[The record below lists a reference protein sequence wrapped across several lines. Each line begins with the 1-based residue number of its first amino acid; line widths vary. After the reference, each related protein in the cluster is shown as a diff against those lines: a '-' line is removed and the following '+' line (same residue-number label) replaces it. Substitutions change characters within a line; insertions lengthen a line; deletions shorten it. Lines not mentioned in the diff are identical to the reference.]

1 MRPRLL
7 LFTRTTDYRHDSIP
21 AGVAMLEAIGGE
33 DGFDIDAHEDP
44 SAFDQANLKRYD
56 LVIWLSTSGTIL
68 TEPQRDAFERWL
80 KAGGAFAGI
89 HSATASEYD
98 WPAFE
103 AIIGSRF
110 DNHPEPQR
118 ATILVEDRNHPSTG
132 HLEPSWQWDDEW
144 YSFRG
149 NPRGRVRVLA
159 TVDEA
164 TYTGGEM
171 GSDHPIAWCGRY
183 GDGHTWYTALGHPI
197 EAYRDPVFVEH
208 VRGGI
213 NSLVRCTPVDSPV
226 DAVVE

>member
-21 AGVAMLEAIGGE
+21 AGITMVEAIGAQ
-33 DGFDIDAHEDP
+33 DGFDVDAHEDP
-44 SAFDQANLKRYD
+44 TAFEPANLKRYD
-56 LVIWLSTSGTIL
+56 LVVWLSTSGTIL
-68 TEPQRDAFERWL
+68 AEPQRDAFERWV

-103 AIIGSRF
+103 DIIGARF
-110 DNHPEPQR
+110 DSHPEPQR
-118 ATILVEDRNHPSTG
+118 ATIIVKDRDHESTA
-132 HLEPSWQWDDEW
+132 HLESTWQWDDEW
-144 YSFRG
+144 YNFRA

-164 TYTGGEM
+164 TYTGGGM
-171 GSDHPIAWCGRY
+171 GSDHPIAWCGQY
-183 GDGHTWYTALGHPI
+183 GDGRTWYTALGHHN
-197 EAYRDPVFVEH
+197 EAYAEPVFTEH

-213 NSLVRCTPVDSPV
+213 KSLVRAGTH
-226 DAVVE
+226 